1 MSKSPWRKKPIS
13 AFEADM
19 KKNDLNRI
27 LGRWGLTSLGI
38 GAIIGGGIFTLTG
51 IAAHDHAGPA
61 LALAF
66 VIAGIG
72 CLFASL
78 CYAEFAAVL
87 PVEGSAYAYSY
98 GTIGEIFAWI
108 IGWNLILEY
117 MMGATTVAVSWS
129 GYFGKLLDL
138 IHIHLPIWMMMDY
151 STAKATVNEA
161 MGISQ
166 LQDFLLHLNPKI
178 NFNLLADGL
187 VEKKEAL
194 KALNVDNA
202 KQVGNLIAT
211 ELSMADISQ
220 LKEGAKSLSPE
231 ALQSADLAAI
241 KASLKTS
248 SPEAFALVQETKN
261 LNSVIDIA
269 SGSNS
274 AELAKHYSNIK
285 LPGFA
290 FNVPAFL
297 ITWIV
302 TSILVKGIK
311 EAARTNNIIVIVK
324 VAVVLFV
331 IIAGAF
337 YVNTANWTPFIPEKF
352 VDFKGTSHF
361 GFSGVLTAATIVF
374 FAYIGFD
381 AVSTQAGEAKNPK
394 RDVPFAILASL
405 IICTVLYILV
415 SLVLTGMVKYNEL
428 DLRAPVASAFD
439 GIGLNWAVYIIV
451 IAATAGLT
459 SVMLV
464 MMLGQTRIF
473 LGMAKDGLLP
483 KKLFGYIHPKFKTPS
498 RSTILVGAII
508 SIVAALS
515 PITSLSE
522 MCSMGTLL
530 AFSMISIA
538 VVVLRVKEPNLDR
551 PFRTPGLYIIG
562 PLGALFNFG
571 LMYFVRPETWVAFL
585 IWTALGVIVYFLYS
599 RNKSHLNKHNF
610 EKSITGIDAIVN
622 VSKDLTEDEE

>member
-1 MSKSPWRKKPIS
+1 MAKSPWRKKPIS

-66 VIAGIG
+66 VIAGVG

-78 CYAEFAAVL
+78 CYAEFSAVL

-138 IHIHLPIWMMMDY
+138 IHIHLPIWLMMDY
-151 STAKATVNEA
+151 ATAKATVAEA
-161 MGISQ
+161 LGISQ
-166 LQDFLLHLNPKI
+166 IQDYLMSIQPKMNVKLLSQAL
-178 NFNLLADGL
+178 G
-187 VEKKEAL
+187 EKKSAL
-194 KALNVDNA
+194 KALHFHNSKEVIAHIQSQLPDMGAIKNSLKNSKEA
-202 KQVGNLIAT
+202 YNLI
-211 ELSMADISQ
+211 
-220 LKEGAKSLSPE
+220 KEAKSP
-231 ALQSADLAAI
+231 A
-241 KASLKTS
+241 T
-248 SPEAFALVQETKN
+248 LV
-261 LNSVIDIA
+261 DIA
-269 SGSNS
+269 SGSN
-274 AELAKHYSNIK
+274 ALELKKHYSDIS

-290 FNVPAFL
+290 VNLPAFL
-297 ITWIV
+297 ITWVV

-311 EAARTNNIIVIVK
+311 EAAKTNNIIVIVK
-324 VAVVLFV
+324 VLVVLFV

-337 YVNTANWTPFIPEKF
+337 YIDTANWTPFIPNEY
-352 VDFKGTSHF
+352 VDYKGTSHF
-361 GFSGVLTAATIVF
+361 GVSGVLTAATIVF

-381 AVSTQAGEAKNPK
+381 AVSTQAGEAKDPK
-394 RDVPFAILASL
+394 KDIPFAIIASL
-405 IICTVLYILV
+405 VICTVLYILV
-415 SLVLTGMVKYNEL
+415 SLVLTGMVKYSEL
-428 DLRAPVASAFD
+428 DMRAPVASAFS
-439 GIGLNWAVYIIV
+439 GVGLTWAVYIIV
-451 IAATAGLT
+451 IAATAGLI

-483 KKLFGYIHPKFKTPS
+483 KNMFGYIHPKYKTPS
-498 RSTILVGAII
+498 RSTVLVGAII
-508 SIVAALS
+508 SVVAAVT
-515 PITSLSE
+515 PINSVSE

-530 AFSMISIA
+530 AFAMISLA
-538 VVVLRVKEPNLDR
+538 VVVLRVKQPQLER
-551 PFRTPGLYIIG
+551 PFKTPALFIVG
-562 PLGALFNFG
+562 PLGAAFNIS
-571 LMYFVRPETWVAFL
+571 LMYFVRPETWFAFL
-585 IWTALGVIVYFLYS
+585 CWSSLGIIVYFLYS
-599 RNKSHLNKHNF
+599 RNHSHLNNIELGETLRGH
-610 EKSITGIDAIVN
+610 DAILN
-622 VSKDLTEDEE
+622 ASEDNTEQE